1 MKDLRGS
8 VALLTGASRG
18 LGVYVARALAREGMD
33 LVLAAR
39 SADRLEAVRRECEAL
54 GVRAISVPCDVTSRD
69 DLHALVAT
77 AEREFGRIDVLV
89 NNAGIEITAPLA
101 EFSFDDIDNVIRTNL
116 NAPIWLT
123 KLVLP
128 SMLARRRGVVV
139 HMASMAGKS
148 GVPYNSIYSATKHAL
163 IGLTESMNLEL
174 EGTGVRAGVVCPG
187 FVADAG
193 MWADHGGK
201 APALLREVSPEK
213 VADAVLKVIRGSSEQ
228 LVTSGPVRPLLAL
241 GAMLPGMKTSM
252 IRRMGLTSLMR
263 GELEKMRAGQV
274 AATQREPA
282 ETAGGGD

>member
-54 GVRAISVPCDVTSRD
+54 AVRAISVPCDVTSRD

-77 AEREFGRIDVLV
+77 AERAFGRIDVLV

-213 VADAVLKVIRGSSEQ
+213 VADAVLNVIRGSSEQ

-252 IRRMGLTSLMR
+252 IRRMGLTALMR
-263 GELEKMRAGQV
+263 GELEKMRSAP
-274 AATQREPA
+274 AAAPDREPA
-282 ETAGGGD
+282 ETAGGD